1 MFSGQSLAGAAPSE
15 ADMSTSAS
23 IFGHTITG
31 VIPAQAQGSTSPNL
45 QAHSLAGV
53 SRQQIL
59 MNVMAL
65 CSQTNEHASVESKLD
80 SMTKLVGQMAQLLL
94 MEHSSSTGS
103 SLSWVTTSSS
113 GSNPAVAAAGSAAVS
128 RPAVKLFRCPVCP
141 SHKAPLTEKGFY
153 KHVLAWKKIK
163 TGRRRSQCPGIQRS
177 CLMGAE
183 PAQVIDATMQLINPG
198 ANLAHGGGTGNHLK
212 VADYFASVIRPK

>member
-1 MFSGQSLAGAAPSE
+1 MFSGQTPVGAAPSE

-23 IFGHTITG
+23 DFGHTITG

-45 QAHSLAGV
+45 QVHSLAGV
-53 SRQQIL
+53 TRQQIL

-65 CSQTNEHASVESKLD
+65 CSQTNVHATVESKLD
-80 SMTKLVGQMAQLLL
+80 SMTMLVGQMAQLLL

-113 GSNPAVAAAGSAAVS
+113 GSNSAVATAGSAAVP
-128 RPAVKLFRCPVCP
+128 RLPAVKLFRCPVCP

-153 KHVLAWKKIK
+153 KHVLAWKKLK
-163 TGRRRSQCPGIQRS
+163 TGRYPRGADNFHRRS
-177 CLMGAE
+177 
-183 PAQVIDATMQLINPG
+183 
-198 ANLAHGGGTGNHLK
+198 
-212 VADYFASVIRPK
+212 